1 MLAAK
6 VPNHA
11 AHANMHANMQA
22 EHHGLAAMFPRPACL
37 GIKSIVYSIAWESC
51 RENAAATF

>member
-6 VPNHA
+6 MPNHA
-11 AHANMHANMQA
+11 AHANMQA